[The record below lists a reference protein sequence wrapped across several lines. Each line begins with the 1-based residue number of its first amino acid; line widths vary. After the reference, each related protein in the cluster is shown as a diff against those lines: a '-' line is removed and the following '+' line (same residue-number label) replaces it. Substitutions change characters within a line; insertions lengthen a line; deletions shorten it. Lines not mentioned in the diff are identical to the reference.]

1 MSEKVSRDQPLDY
14 LKSYKEKSL
23 GVMQRISEEA
33 VAGLISLLAD
43 ARKANRQI
51 FLCGNGGSAS
61 TASHF
66 ANDLGKGASWNRDD
80 RFRVLALTDNVSWIT
95 ALANDTDYSQIFVEQ
110 LKNYASPDDVLIAF
124 SGSRLSAFLPHDQR
138 YPLSFLVPAEPGT
151 WKISLECVVD
161 CAACGWSGLVFAGSL
176 DGPGDAVCFYRI
188 VLPGPTVREVPSALR
203 RTCPQRVPYRLIH
216 GQE

>member
-23 GVMQRISEEA
+23 GVMQKISEEE
-33 VAGLISLLAD
+33 VAGLITLLAD
-43 ARKANRQI
+43 AREANRQI

-110 LKNYASPDDVLIAF
+110 LKNYASSDDVLIAF
-124 SGSRLSAFLPHDQR
+124 SGSGNSPNVVEVVQWANENSVVTVGITGRPGGKLGKMAR
-138 YPLSFLVPAEPGT
+138 YPIFVESSHMGHIEEGHFL
-151 WKISLECVVD
+151 IQH
-161 CAACGWSGLVFAGSL
+161 LVGYYFME
-176 DGPGDAVCFYRI
+176 
-188 VLPGPTVREVPSALR
+188 TE
-203 RTCPQRVPYRLIH
+203 
-216 GQE
+216 E